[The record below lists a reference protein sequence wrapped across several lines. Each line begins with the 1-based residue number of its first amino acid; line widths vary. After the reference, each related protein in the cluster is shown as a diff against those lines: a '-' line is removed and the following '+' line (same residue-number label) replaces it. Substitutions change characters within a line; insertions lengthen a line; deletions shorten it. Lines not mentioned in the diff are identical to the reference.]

1 MNYPLLDD
9 LVGNGIRVWVKQEN
23 HLPVS
28 TFKVRNA
35 TSALT
40 ALVARDPAAAKRGV
54 AAATTGNH
62 GQGLAWAGAR
72 LGVPVTICVPEGN
85 NPEKNANIRAYGAR
99 LVEHGASY
107 DDAVVRCAQVVA
119 EEGLTLI
126 HSTNNTDVL
135 AGAGTMMAEFVE
147 QVPDLDAVI
156 IALGGGSQCVGAI
169 TVRDTMHPA
178 LEVYAVQSEAASAQ
192 YDAWRDGVPRA
203 RQSARS
209 FAEGIATGSTYE
221 LTVETLRAGLTDFV
235 LVSEDAIAQGV
246 RDLLQFTHNVA
257 ELVPSLAFAL
267 FAIPLPLT
275 PVQALSIDMG
285 TDSLTALG
293 LGVERGNPKAMQQ
306 APRPRGAHLLNGAV
320 ALRAYLFLGLYEA
333 AAALAAF
340 FFVLHS
346 GGWQYGTDMASS
358 DPLYRQATT
367 ACLAAIVLLQI
378 VNVFLCRSAVRS
390 AFTTGFG
397 GNSLIL
403 WGVLLEASLII
414 LITYTPWGNLLLD
427 TAPLS
432 VAVWLFLLPWALGMI
447 ALEELRKLLARR
459 RLPIPKP

>member
-1 MNYPLLDD
+1 MAPISFADITAARDRLRAHLPTSPAMNYPLLDD

-192 YDAWRDGVPRA
+192 DDAWRDGVPRA

-257 ELVPSLAFAL
+257 EGAGAAGLA
-267 FAIPLPLT
+267 
-275 PVQALSIDMG
+275 
-285 TDSLTALG
+285 G
-293 LGVERGNPKAMQQ
+293 LRV
-306 APRPRGAHLLNGAV
+306 
-320 ALRAYLFLGLYEA
+320 
-333 AAALAAF
+333 
-340 FFVLHS
+340 
-346 GGWQYGTDMASS
+346 
-358 DPLYRQATT
+358 
-367 ACLAAIVLLQI
+367 
-378 VNVFLCRSAVRS
+378 
-390 AFTTGFG
+390 
-397 GNSLIL
+397 
-403 WGVLLEASLII
+403 
-414 LITYTPWGNLLLD
+414 
-427 TAPLS
+427 
-432 VAVWLFLLPWALGMI
+432 
-447 ALEELRKLLARR
+447 LARR
-459 RLPIPKP
+459 LAGKTVGIVLCGGNLDSERLRVILNGKTPGR